1 MSHNPSTDVN
11 VNAPDSHEVDADIV
25 IAGGGPVGTA
35 LAHALAPLAQRGR
48 SIMQIADAAPGA
60 TRPQSE
66 DRPIA
71 LSWGSRLLLERLGL
85 WNAPAASPIDRIHV
99 SQQHQFGRT
108 IISAG
113 DHDVEALGYVVSYNE
128 LCNALPPSSVAA
140 QVQGSL
146 QEWNKEGR
154 IVACRI
160 GTPDGQIRIVRTRLL
175 VLADGGRGRLDE
187 DHVKDYRQS
196 AVTCTINAD
205 RQRPG
210 TAWERFTPEGPLALL
225 PFRNRTT
232 QRDQLAVVWSS
243 ATTSAD
249 KLMALNDAQFLS
261 ALQQAFGR
269 RAGTLSNPGPRSAFP
284 LSLRMRRHIA
294 DAGVIAIG
302 NAAQTLHPVAGQGLN
317 LGLRDAWEL
326 AEILL
331 ADKHEPGSAATA
343 RQYRERRQADRF
355 AMTRLTDMLVGSFS
369 LQWPGTGVV
378 RGAALAFLD
387 AIPPARRL
395 LSRRMMFGARNF
407 P

>member
-1 MSHNPSTDVN
+1 MNHDGRTEMNA
-11 VNAPDSHEVDADIV
+11 NAPDGAAVDADIV

-35 LAHALAPLAQRGR
+35 LAHALAPLAAR
-48 SIMQIADAAPGA
+48 SRSVMQITDAAPGSV
-60 TRPQSE
+60 RSQSE

-85 WNAPAASPIDRIHV
+85 WNASAASPIDRIHV

-108 IISAG
+108 VISAS
-113 DHDVEALGYVVSYNE
+113 DHDVEALGYVVSYTE
-128 LCNALPPSSVAA
+128 LCNALPPASAAA
-140 QVQGSL
+140 QVYGSL
-146 QEWNKEGR
+146 QEWSRENG
-154 IVACRI
+154 IVTCRI
-160 GTPDGQIRIVRTRLL
+160 GTPDGQTRVARTRLL
-175 VLADGGRGRLDE
+175 VLADGGRGRADE
-187 DHVKDYRQS
+187 DRVKDYRQS
-196 AVTCTINAD
+196 AVTCTIHAD

-210 TAWERFTPEGPLALL
+210 TAWERFTLEGPLALL
-225 PFRNRTT
+225 PCRDRTT

-243 ATTSAD
+243 STSSAER
-249 KLMALNDAQFLS
+249 LMALGDAEFLS
-261 ALQQAFGR
+261 ALQQAFGGR
-269 RAGTLSNPGPRSAFP
+269 VGTFSNPGPRTTFP

-294 DAGVIAIG
+294 DAGIIAIG

-326 AEILL
+326 AEVLL
-331 ADKHEPGSAATA
+331 ADKHQPGSAATA

-369 LQWPGTGVV
+369 LQWPATGVL

-387 AIPPARRL
+387 AVPPVRRL